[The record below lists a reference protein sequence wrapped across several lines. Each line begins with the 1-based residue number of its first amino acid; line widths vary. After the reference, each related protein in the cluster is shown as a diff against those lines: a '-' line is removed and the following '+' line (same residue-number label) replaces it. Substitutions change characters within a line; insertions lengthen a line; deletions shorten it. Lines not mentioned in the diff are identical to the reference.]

1 MSVLA
6 GEWPRDVLVVS
17 GPDAVSFLQGQLS
30 ADVLTLDPGQST
42 LALLL
47 QPSGKLHALLR
58 LWRTDEHVVVI
69 DTDAGAADAV
79 VARLSKF
86 LLRADVSIERVDWIC
101 LAVRGAGTV
110 VPGGEP
116 AFDVRRSGAELVG
129 LGLWPGVDGV
139 DLLGRAVELPH
150 GFAPCEPEAMEA
162 LRIRSGWPRHGAEIA
177 GPHSGEVIPA
187 EVGPWLMTAA
197 VSFTKGCYVGQEL
210 TARVNARGGNVPRH
224 LRSFELPA
232 GATASP
238 GDPIVVVG
246 DQTGASKGTVTSAT
260 VDPSTGTTVA
270 MGYVHRSVSED
281 ARLTVH

>member
-1 MSVLA
+1 MTLLA
-6 GEWPRDVLVVS
+6 GAWPRDVLVVS
-17 GPDAVSFLQGQLS
+17 GPDAMSFLQGQLS

-69 DTDAGAADAV
+69 DTDAGAADV
-79 VARLSKF
+79 VEARLSRF
-86 LLRADVSIERVDWIC
+86 LLRTEVAIEKVDWTC
-101 LAVRGAGTV
+101 VAVRGAGSV
-110 VPGGEP
+110 APGGAP
-116 AFDVRRSGAELVG
+116 AFDAQGSGAELVG

-139 DLLGRAVELPH
+139 DLLGRGVELPQ
-150 GFAPCEPEAMEA
+150 GFAPCEPSALEA

-177 GPHSGEVIPA
+177 GEHSGDVIPA
-187 EVGPWLMTAA
+187 EVGPWLITAA

-210 TARVNARGGNVPRH
+210 TARVNARGGNVPRR

-238 GDPIVVVG
+238 GDRIVVVG
-246 DQTGASKGTVTSAT
+246 GEEAAAKGTVTSTA
-260 VDPSTGTTVA
+260 VDPSTSATVA
-270 MGYVHRSVSED
+270 MGYVQRSVPED
-281 ARLTVH
+281 ARLTVP